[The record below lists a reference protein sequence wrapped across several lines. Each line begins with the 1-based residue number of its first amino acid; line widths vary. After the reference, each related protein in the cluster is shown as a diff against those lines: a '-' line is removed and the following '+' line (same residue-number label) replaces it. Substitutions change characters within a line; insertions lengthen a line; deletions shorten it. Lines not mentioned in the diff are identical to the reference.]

1 MWKHHFRRT
10 HLFCRFRWIPY
21 QLYKEMAFLFNGSLW
36 FFRFVI
42 WDPCYCLHVCNLIRF
57 VHYCSSDG
65 SYLGNGSKWFWLEK
79 WVLAISVKRTYETLS
94 ILFKTELP
102 DGMECSSPVV
112 VGEEYDLSYVFEVLL
127 WYSRSLVC
135 VRDGMDI
142 RLELPSIGSSD
153 EVSVFFESSLNC
165 T

>member
-1 MWKHHFRRT
+1 M
-10 HLFCRFRWIPY
+10 
-21 QLYKEMAFLFNGSLW
+21 
-36 FFRFVI
+36 
-42 WDPCYCLHVCNLIRF
+42 
-57 VHYCSSDG
+57 
-65 SYLGNGSKWFWLEK
+65 EK